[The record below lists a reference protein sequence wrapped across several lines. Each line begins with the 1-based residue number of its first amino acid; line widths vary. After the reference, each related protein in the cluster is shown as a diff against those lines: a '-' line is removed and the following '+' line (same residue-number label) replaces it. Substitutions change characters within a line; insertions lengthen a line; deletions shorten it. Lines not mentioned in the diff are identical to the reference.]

1 MVLSGPDSVRVA
13 SSGVESAGTVST
25 VESGVVSVEAFATGL
40 TAGVLTTGASVA
52 VVVVVVVV
60 VPSSATVVSTWTCAG
75 TSGDW
80 NDGLARAMPPNPAPS
95 AVPAAAA
102 IFQLNRV
109 GFMWCSI
116 GE

>member
-1 MVLSGPDSVRVA
+1 MVLSGPDSSPVTLSV
-13 SSGVESAGTVST
+13 VESAGTVST

-40 TAGVLTTGASVA
+40 TAGVLTTGASA
-52 VVVVVVVV
+52 VVVVVV